1 MAANLRALAARC
13 TFAVVDKGRSLSDEL
28 PQQIAKI
35 DIKDKGLL
43 QELCYG
49 VLRHL
54 PELEN
59 DVRDFIKKP
68 FIGKQRVGHFLL
80 LVGVYQIKYPYTRP
94 RRI

>member
-35 DIKDKGLL
+35 DLKDKGLL

-49 VLRHL
+49 VLMY
-54 PELEN
+54 
-59 DVRDFIKKP
+59 VT
-68 FIGKQRVGHFLL
+68 LL
-80 LVGVYQIKYPYTRP
+80 KSH
-94 RRI
+94 